1 MIRVASPGL
10 GAVLRAERLHAK
22 RLVSPPP
29 YSETSRVRPPRE
41 GMRPGTAAG
50 EPQTPF

>member
-1 MIRVASPGL
+1 MPGT
-10 GAVLRAERLHAK
+10 ERLHAR

-50 EPQTPF
+50 IPQTPF